1 MQSTQTLRNNA
12 FHPTQ
17 LQLSLHHSSSQLTNK
32 HPSPP
37 PHAQQIL
44 PHTFLLANWIPFF
57 APYPSRSISFSLSII
72 ASFLAL
78 VLGNKF
84 LRSLTAFRFSWETD
98 FQGSFLSCFSRFP
111 LLSLSLWFCISFWLL
126 SFFLFI
132 HSLPLSAASVV
143 QVQIKFIF
151 CLLRLPNLFFIII
164 VPPCCC
170 SSFTLSKQ
178 SSSSARVR
186 AAAGDGSV
194 SQSSNEWKK
203 KPNPLQQLLT
213 LEWQLNVLKP
223 FFSLRFFALFFAC
236 FLFDLV
242 WFSFCCLLSSSSV
255 FLAFLFLQAF
265 TLSCSLFVLLFLM
278 HVRPSQKGEQ
288 KKNQI
293 QFEAHF
299 FFNAHHKKMKTSWEL
314 FLVF

>member
-1 MQSTQTLRNNA
+1 MLL
-12 FHPTQ
+12 
-17 LQLSLHHSSSQLTNK
+17 LQLHSKQT
-32 HPSPP
+32 
-37 PHAQQIL
+37 
-44 PHTFLLANWIPFF
+44 
-57 APYPSRSISFSLSII
+57 
-72 ASFLAL
+72 
-78 VLGNKF
+78 
-84 LRSLTAFRFSWETD
+84 
-98 FQGSFLSCFSRFP
+98 
-111 LLSLSLWFCISFWLL
+111 
-126 SFFLFI
+126 
-132 HSLPLSAASVV
+132 
-143 QVQIKFIF
+143 
-151 CLLRLPNLFFIII
+151 III
-164 VPPCCC
+164 VCASESRSRRRQCFPI
-170 SSFTLSKQ
+170 LK
-178 SSSSARVR
+178 
-186 AAAGDGSV
+186 
-194 SQSSNEWKK
+194 WMKK